1 MYPGRYVQKP
11 PLHGAHYQHVFGTTT
26 SATESFLLSLGIK
39 GPQWLQV
46 TGVTPR
52 RDRLSFCAF
61 EFEVPDC
68 ANNFPVLPER
78 SPPPLRAL
86 SLSLATLTLP
96 ASNQTIVCAASVA
109 VFDGIAVDHETEGSH
124 RKPLRRYCVSETR
137 RSDV

>member
-1 MYPGRYVQKP
+1 M
-11 PLHGAHYQHVFGTTT
+11 
-26 SATESFLLSLGIK
+26 LS
-39 GPQWLQV
+39 
-46 TGVTPR
+46 
-52 RDRLSFCAF
+52 D
-61 EFEVPDC
+61 
-68 ANNFPVLPER
+68 R

-86 SLSLATLTLP
+86 TLSLATLTLP